1 MQIAQLRVPPLLPQL
16 DWGPL
21 LTSKLRPPA
30 PRGEYVDRPRL
41 LAALDGDRQDTV
53 TLVVGPAGYGKTT
66 LLAQWAAQSTQPVA
80 WLALSSSESHLGTF
94 TAYVIGAIREI
105 DPGLTRLNPMDPR
118 LRTATPAQLAT
129 MLLND
134 IAEAEGP
141 FSLVIDDYHVID
153 DSGVHALVIA
163 LLEHMPENLH
173 LIISSRHEPPFP
185 LARLRV
191 LGKLRVIGIDELRF
205 TPAESA
211 AFFAGLGI
219 ALKERD
225 VDTLHERTAGWIAG
239 LKMAALS
246 LAEGATSDETFLQR
260 MKTSSR
266 LLQDFLL
273 EEVLWRQPPEVQGF
287 LLRTAL
293 FDRFSADLYQ
303 AITGQPGMPLLERV
317 LRANLF
323 VTPLDQQAIWFHY
336 HHLFRE
342 FLRARAAVELDETA
356 RLEIFRRASAW
367 FEQQGMTGEGVTAA
381 ITGRDW
387 NHAASMI
394 RPIVDAAMQREDL
407 GQLANW
413 FRALP
418 PGLLDAD
425 PDLVSRYAWCLVR
438 IGDLAEAE
446 QAIARAERVAEAQG
460 DLLSLASA
468 TIAGAQ
474 RSRFADD
481 PISVIRQV
489 ERGADLLTQLAN
501 QHQPEDDATAD
512 SALSQSHVFHVMNAL
527 ARVLRASGL
536 RLLGHAEEAE
546 RVVVAAREFAGR
558 LDTPYQ
564 FQGTTVELGRVLI
577 QVGRL
582 ADAYDLLQEAAAT
595 TTIYPSDRRLAML
608 SLAEVDLE
616 GNRLDEAQRALDESR
631 ASLERSVVR
640 VWLPHLQYLQ
650 AQVEWARGEFD
661 AAIKSTQEA
670 ERAAAESGNQ
680 RIARDA
686 AALLAQI
693 ELAQGHFGTAYKWA
707 YDAHLAPDDPA
718 DYARLRE
725 HLVYARVLMA
735 QDEVEDAIG
744 LLERLL
750 VAADTDGRVADVI
763 TILVSLALG
772 YQELFELDKAVA
784 ALDRALALAE
794 ARGFLR
800 TFTREGLPMVRL
812 LKVAQR
818 RGTSGAT
825 AAHIQRLLTA
835 MGETP
840 AETAKL
846 FHPDLIEGVTPRE
859 MEVLRLIAVGL
870 SNREI
875 ADELYI
881 SVSTVKRHVTNLY
894 GKLGVSTRTAAVQKA
909 RHLGLLARPKGS
921 TTVDGAMLADPR

>member
-501 QHQPEDDATAD
+501 QHQPEDDETAD

-564 FQGTTVELGRVLI
+564 FQGTTVELGRILI

>member
-1 MQIAQLRVPPLLPQL
+1 MQIAQLRVSPLLPHW

-30 PRGEYVDRPRL
+30 PRGEYVNRPRL

-80 WLALSSSESHLGTF
+80 WLALSSSENHAAVF

-105 DPGLTRLNPMDPR
+105 DSGLTRLDPMDPR
-118 LRTATPAQLAT
+118 LRTATSAKLAT

-134 IAEAEGP
+134 IAEAEDP
-141 FSLVIDDYHVID
+141 FALVIDDYHVID
-153 DSGVHALVIA
+153 DPGVHAVVTA

-205 TPAESA
+205 TPDESA

-219 ALKERD
+219 ALEEQD

-246 LAEGATSDETFLQR
+246 LVEGATSDETFLQR

-303 AITGQPGMPLLERV
+303 AITGQSGLPLLERV

-323 VTPLDQQAIWFHY
+323 IIPLDQQATWFHY

-342 FLRARAAVELDETA
+342 FLRSRAAVELDEAA
-356 RLEIFRRASAW
+356 RLEIFRRASVW
-367 FEQQGMTGEGVTAA
+367 FAQQGMTGEGVSAA

-387 NHAASMI
+387 NQAASMM

-425 PDLVSRYAWCLVR
+425 PDLASRYAWCLVR
-438 IGDLAEAE
+438 IGDLGEAE
-446 QAIARAERVAEAQG
+446 QAIARAEHVAEAQG

-474 RSRFADD
+474 RSRFSDD
-481 PISVIRQV
+481 PISLIRQA
-489 ERGADLLTQLAN
+489 EHGADLLTRLAD
-501 QHQPEDDATAD
+501 QHQPEDDAATD
-512 SALSQSHVFHVMNAL
+512 PMLSHMRVLHVMNAL

-536 RLLGHAEEAE
+536 RLLGHAAEAE
-546 RVVVAAREFAGR
+546 RVVVAAREFAR
-558 LDTPYQ
+558 RPDTPFQ
-564 FQGTTVELGRVLI
+564 FQAATVELGRVLI
-577 QVGRL
+577 QVARL
-582 ADAYDLLQEAAAT
+582 ADAYDLLQEAAAA
-595 TTIYPSDRRLAML
+595 TTIYPSDRRLALL
-608 SLAEVDLE
+608 SLAEIDLE
-616 GNRLDEAQRALDESR
+616 GNRLDEAQRSLDESR
-631 ASLERSVVR
+631 TSLERSVVR
-640 VWLPHLQYLQ
+640 VWWPHLHLLQ
-650 AQVEWARGEFD
+650 AQVDWARGALD
-661 AAIKSTQEA
+661 AAIEDAQEA
-670 ERAAAESGNQ
+670 GRLATESGNQ
-680 RIARDA
+680 RIAREA
-686 AALLAQI
+686 AALVAQI
-693 ELAQGHFGTAYKWA
+693 ELAQGHFGTAYKWT

-718 DYARLRE
+718 DYVRLRE

-735 QDEVEDAIG
+735 QDEVDDAIG

-750 VAADTDGRVADVI
+750 IAADTDGRVADVI
-763 TILVSLALG
+763 TILVSLVLG

-794 ARGFLR
+794 ARGILR

-818 RGTSGAT
+818 RGMSGAA
-825 AAHIQRLLTA
+825 AAHIQRLLTE

-870 SNREI
+870 ANREI

-921 TTVDGAMLADPR
+921 TAIEGDSLTDSR